1 VLDEPGIRSLPRR
14 GDEDGLALDN
24 SSVFHWWRGDSIFP
38 TTHMIR
44 PGFKEKRK
52 QGGIVVQT
60 VHTVKP
66 INLWSIY
73 DCEKVFSQEKKL
85 QCVMRVVEDGVRWIN
100 PIKEEETTAMLDYSS
115 SVVGSLED
123 Y

>member
-1 VLDEPGIRSLPRR
+1 
-14 GDEDGLALDN
+14 
-24 SSVFHWWRGDSIFP
+24 
-38 TTHMIR
+38 MIR